1 MSTSLSSLSCGLEEV
16 ASILSGC
23 RHSVWVWIGL
33 MVLLGLL
40 SIVPN
45 ICWECISRRLFSRA
59 RRWVSS
65 LQSIFSLLVLNV
77 DTADNSMRRGGEVLK
92 KGLSIWGCCWAH
104 FKNWTVPTFTFELS
118 PALRRAP
125 AVLCVCFLL
134 FIIPGESRDR
144 TTVDDTKLTIT
155 NLAVWTTPI
164 YSYTLCWTKVL
175 QLLYFSFQVITFI
188 QATVATLETSIFLYT

>member
-23 RHSVWVWIGL
+23 RHNVWVWIGL

-45 ICWECISRRLFSRA
+45 ICWEWISRRLFSRA

-77 DTADNSMRRGGEVLK
+77 DTADNSMRRGGDTVEEKRVT
-92 KGLSIWGCCWAH
+92 GGCCWAH
-104 FKNWTVPTFTFELS
+104 QIDMCQLSLSNCPLRCGGPLLCLCAFYFTQ
-118 PALRRAP
+118 
-125 AVLCVCFLL
+125 
-134 FIIPGESRDR
+134 
-144 TTVDDTKLTIT
+144 
-155 NLAVWTTPI
+155 
-164 YSYTLCWTKVL
+164 LCWTKVQRFSNYYISHSKWSPSSKQPSQHWKL
-175 QLLYFSFQVITFI
+175 QFFF
-188 QATVATLETSIFLYT
+188 TLNLSKQPIYPLGWLEEIDGL